1 MISLTTVCLLCL
13 ISIYHAIEVKV
24 SQVQFTSR
32 TIYRTQKVNK
42 FIHSCRSIRN
52 NSNFLYKE
60 YHYTK
65 MNRAYLFMPA

>member
-24 SQVQFTSR
+24 SQVAFTSR

-42 FIHSCRSIRN
+42 SIHSCRSIRN
-52 NSNFLYKE
+52 NCKF
-60 YHYTK
+60 
-65 MNRAYLFMPA
+65 FI